1 MKETEKEA
9 ISAKLRGYVESKES
23 QNAAAKSLRGVSA
36 ATVSQMLNGKW
47 ELIADD
53 MWRTVAN
60 QIGYDPRRWA
70 VVETEGYARMTQVLS
85 DAQRH
90 SLVMAVVG
98 DAGCGKS
105 QAIKTYAGQNRGVIA
120 LSCSE
125 YWNRKEFLGELLQS
139 LGVEPGGTTVADMVH
154 EVIRQLKRREGV
166 LIVMDEADKLS
177 DQVLHFFIT
186 IYNKLEDTVGIV
198 LCATQ
203 YLKKRIERGA
213 NNNRK
218 GYKEIYSRIGRK
230 FIPMPVVNRSDIK
243 AVCMANGLDDRREI
257 ERIIDGADNDLRRVK
272 RLVCALKLKSDRK
285 SVV

>member
-1 MKETEKEA
+1 M
-9 ISAKLRGYVESKES
+9 ESKES

-230 FIPMPVVNRSDIK
+230 FIPMPVVNRGDIK

-272 RLVCALKLKSDRK
+272 RLVCALKLKSNGD
-285 SVV
+285 

>member
-272 RLVCALKLKSDRK
+272 RLVCALKLKSNGD
-285 SVV
+285 

>member
-154 EVIRQLKRREGV
+154 EVIRQ
-166 LIVMDEADKLS
+166 
-177 DQVLHFFIT
+177 
-186 IYNKLEDTVGIV
+186 
-198 LCATQ
+198 
-203 YLKKRIERGA
+203 
-213 NNNRK
+213 
-218 GYKEIYSRIGRK
+218 IGRAH
-230 FIPMPVVNRSDIK
+230 V
-243 AVCMANGLDDRREI
+243 
-257 ERIIDGADNDLRRVK
+257 
-272 RLVCALKLKSDRK
+272 
-285 SVV
+285 